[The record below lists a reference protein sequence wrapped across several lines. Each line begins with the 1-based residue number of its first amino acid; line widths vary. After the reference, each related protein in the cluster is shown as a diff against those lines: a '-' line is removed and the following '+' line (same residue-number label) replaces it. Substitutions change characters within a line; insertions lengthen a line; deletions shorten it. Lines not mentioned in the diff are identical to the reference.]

1 MGFGYL
7 TSPVILWR
15 NPHAAPLSRVF
26 VANVALGVG
35 GATVL
40 AMTPATVSWPLV
52 PIEAGVLAAWALVL
66 LVVDYLVLRFL
77 FLPQRMFTRRPRV
90 RDVELTPR
98 ELEVVRLIADSYTA
112 KEIGEMLWI
121 SPKTV
126 DAHRGRILKKLG
138 LRDRVALTRYAIRRG
153 LVPP

>member
-1 MGFGYL
+1 VGFGYL
-7 TSPVILWR
+7 RSPVILRR

-26 VANVALGVG
+26 VANVALVVG

-40 AMTPATVSWPLV
+40 AITPATVSWPLA
-52 PIEAGVLAAWALVL
+52 PIEAGQLAAWALIL

-77 FLPQRMFTRRPRV
+77 FLPQRTFTRRPRV

-98 ELEVVRLIADSYTA
+98 ELEIVRLIADSYTA

-121 SPKTV
+121 
-126 DAHRGRILKKLG
+126 
-138 LRDRVALTRYAIRRG
+138 
-153 LVPP
+153 